1 MFGSGSFFSKS
12 IAKSLFNTGLI
23 LIAFAG
29 CNLKKPATEVPMENP
44 ESISKDFFVDPK
56 TNVARTFIFGIQS
69 ETEVGWLGENYITHG
84 MNFVDHANIVFD
96 IQENDLIGKLVNPSF
111 PDNPEK
117 WEIAI
122 TIPIVSHYYFEKKK
136 DEYGRESNEYIE
148 NSSRSHWSARPFLKL
163 NLSGMKIH
171 KWSYNPS
178 WHGLVIVSM
187 KDVEW
192 DTKTNFLGFSIA
204 AQDYKYAA
212 HMQANYRVNLRA
224 FEHNPKFKRTLF
236 ADENYKYMNI
246 LHMMGQKYDGLKQM
260 MYAARWDLEKQHE
273 IVLHGFPNEETKKI
287 TKDVVEDWNKTF
299 ESIGAVKP
307 GFKLFVVNDKI
318 VQKHAMDL
326 RYNTIYWVDDRR
338 ISSFSPLGVGLAIAD
353 LKNGEI
359 IRGGITLW
367 GGLIEEYLNGSLS
380 PTATIET
387 GFAKKIK
394 TQFFDRLNINSKTVK
409 IPPYLASNKS
419 RVNSSKIGGL
429 VRDALTSEYQVKE
442 AGKTAMGQTTSPAS
456 SAEKAIEIKQLNE
469 RIDRATNEF
478 IGSAESMLSN
488 YQNDLDRALNGNSI
502 MSLIGLDV
510 MSSATQSMPDE
521 FKYTHKSSNQ
531 LSTEIR
537 NNNKFK
543 FDMDRTFADV
553 AGDWSAALN
562 QRTVGGKI
570 KVDKESA
577 RRSLIKELISHEF
590 GHFLGLGHQ
599 FKENILPEKGSVP
612 EDIYQTLLK
621 RSKPEAGMRQFTSVM
636 GYRSPLSEFL
646 TPYEE
651 IIPGPQDHL
660 SLRYLY
666 KMEVSTYVKGK
677 NEFNFHTITD
687 GKIPAEIN
695 GEKTTY
701 FPQCNDI
708 EASYSLDPFCNRFDR
723 GSNAQEIVQSYFNN
737 LKDNLIQSYFAFS
750 DQRKSDAFER
760 DWGTWYRAM
769 TNLGRVR
776 LFYDY
781 MRSKY
786 KKFFEKI
793 SNDAAALTD
802 FALTCNGDAKNP
814 AIVAALNEY
823 SELKDLCIANSNAIK
838 GYSELISLPLSDY
851 TRVNIENQFAPGG
864 MDAGD
869 IDRDYSKMFGTWT
882 EAGAANLK
890 MLAVYA
896 LKTTHPWMPWYGM
909 WTVPTYDNPDH
920 RYSYSSLYPIDY
932 TQAISESIRNN
943 LKFRV
948 HGDEKT
954 ILGKAVLFA
963 GLFSSLDW
971 DSNDSQRFPKDYL
984 SSIKKQTDFGFS
996 VKALLVS
1003 KPQVNQNDVTV
1014 KSLKAETY
1022 DMNSGQKESIPE
1034 VFVLPEAYT
1043 IAFDD
1048 KSFVYPFSQ
1057 MKFVNDKL
1065 AYLFAVQID
1074 YTSDDNSLV
1083 SGHGAKK
1090 VLQDL
1095 HLAVIDSC
1103 LDGRRSSDGV
1113 QNGLR
1118 GFFNDRNDNF
1128 KGFYIPPTIH
1138 LEKEAFDRFKESISA
1153 GFDNYEKDVRY
1164 KEMPPSRAHC
1174 AEAVRGVGL
1183 LVATAAIM
1191 QGFFTAE
1198 LIEGLEK

>member
-1 MFGSGSFFSKS
+1 MFGSGKLGLQSLT
-12 IAKSLFNTGLI
+12 KSLFETI
-23 LIAFAG
+23 LVVIFVSG
-29 CNLKKPATEVPMENP
+29 CNLKKQAVEKPMENP
-44 ESISKDFFVDPK
+44 ENISKDFFVDPK

-69 ETEVGWLGENYITHG
+69 ENEVGWAGENYITHG

-117 WEIAI
+117 WEIAV
-122 TIPIVSHYYFEKKK
+122 TIPIISHYYYEKKK
-136 DEYGRESNEYIE
+136 DDFGRETNEYIE
-148 NSSRSHWSARPFLKL
+148 NTTRSHWSARPFLKL
-163 NLSGMKIH
+163 NLSGIQIH
-171 KWSYNPS
+171 KYSYNPT
-178 WHGLVIVSM
+178 WYELMVVSM
-187 KDVEW
+187 KDIEW
-192 DTKTNFLGFSIA
+192 DTKSNFLGFTVTG
-204 AQDYKYAA
+204 QDKKYQSS
-212 HMQANYRVNLRA
+212 MQANYRINFRA
-224 FEHNPKFKRTLF
+224 FEHNTNFKRTLF
-236 ADENYKYMNI
+236 SDENYKYMNI

-260 MYAARWDLEKQHE
+260 MYAARWDLEKSHE
-273 IVLHGFPNEETKKI
+273 IVLHGFPNEETKQI
-287 TKDVVEDWNKTF
+287 AKDVIEDWNKTF
-299 ESIGAVKP
+299 ESIGAVKS

-338 ISSFSPLGVGLAIAD
+338 ISAYSPLGVGLASAD
-353 LKNGEI
+353 LRNGEI

-367 GGLIEEYLNGSLS
+367 GGLIEEYLNGNLS
-380 PTATIET
+380 PTANIET

-394 TQFFDRLNINSKTVK
+394 TQFFDRLNMNSKTVK
-409 IPPYLASNKS
+409 IPPYLVANRT
-419 RVNSSKIGGL
+419 RVSTTKIGTL
-429 VRDALTSEYQVKE
+429 IRDTLTSEFNSKNATLE
-442 AGKTAMGQTTSPAS
+442 KTKPNGGAPS
-456 SAEKAIEIKQLNE
+456 SDPTFELNQLNR
-469 RIDRATNEF
+469 RIEDATSDF
-478 IGSAESMLSN
+478 IGHAEMMLGN
-488 YQNDLDRALNGNSI
+488 YQTDLDRALNGNSL
-502 MSLIGLDV
+502 MSLLGLD
-510 MSSATQSMPDE
+510 MISSATQTLPEE
-521 FKYTHKSSNQ
+521 FKYAHKTSNQ

-537 NNNKFK
+537 SSTKYK

-562 QRTVGGKI
+562 QRTVGGK
-570 KVDKESA
+570 VQVNKETA

-612 EDIYQTLLK
+612 DETYETLLK
-621 RSKPEAGMRQFTSVM
+621 RSTPEAGMRQFTSVM

-651 IIPGPQDHL
+651 IIPGPHDHL

-666 KMEVSTYVKGK
+666 KMEVSTFVKGQDK
-677 NEFNFHTITD
+677 FNFHKITD
-687 GKIPAEIN
+687 GKIPSEIN
-695 GEKTTY
+695 GEKVTY

-723 GSNAQEIVQSYFNN
+723 GSNAKQIVQSYFNN

-750 DQRKSDAFER
+750 DQRKSDSYER
-760 DWGTWYRAM
+760 DWSTWYRAM
-769 TNLGRVR
+769 VNLGRVR

-786 KKFFEKI
+786 KNFFETI

-814 AIVAALNEY
+814 II
-823 SELKDLCIANSNAIK
+823 SDELEKNPELYDLCVANSNAIK
-838 GYSELISLPLSDY
+838 GYAELISLPLSDY
-851 TRVNIENQFAPGG
+851 TRINIDNQFTPGG

-909 WTVPTYDNPDH
+909 WTVPTYDNPEH
-920 RYSYSSLYPIDY
+920 RYTYSALYPIDY

-948 HGDEKT
+948 QGDEKT
-954 ILGKAVLFA
+954 IVGKAVLFA

-984 SSIKKQTDFGFS
+984 LSIKKQTDFGFS
-996 VKALLVS
+996 IKALLVT
-1003 KPQVNQNDVTV
+1003 KPQVNMNDVSV
-1014 KSLKAETY
+1014 KSLKAEIY
-1022 DMNSGQKESIPE
+1022 DMSSGQKESIPE
-1034 VFVLPEAYT
+1034 VFILPDAYT

-1048 KSFVYPFSQ
+1048 KSFVYPMSPLR
-1057 MKFVNDKL
+1057 FVSDKL

-1074 YTSDDNSLV
+1074 YISDDNSLI

-1103 LDGRRSSDGV
+1103 LDGSRSKDGV

-1118 GFFNDRNDNF
+1118 NFFNDRNDTF

-1138 LEKEAFDRFKESISA
+1138 LEKEAFEKFKESITA
-1153 GFDNYEKDVRY
+1153 GFDAYEKY
-1164 KEMPPSRAHC
+1164 GKFSENPPSRAHC

-1191 QGFFTAE
+1191 QGFFTNE